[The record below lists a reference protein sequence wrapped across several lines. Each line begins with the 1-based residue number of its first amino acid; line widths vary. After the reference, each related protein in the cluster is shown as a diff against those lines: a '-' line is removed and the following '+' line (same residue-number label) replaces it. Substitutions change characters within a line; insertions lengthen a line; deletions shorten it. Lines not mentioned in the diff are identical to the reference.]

1 MSEEL
6 GNIALEAGE
15 LLRYAMDPH
24 ETPFQNKRYS
34 TLMSQLY
41 TSNTFKLIFENIVQG
56 LEIHILA
63 YSPHGV
69 FVAGRERGPFAF
81 KMDDYKSGMRV
92 EERVVHGLLM
102 LAIAA
107 YCFPTVEV
115 LDQDDDILRPRFSV
129 GKVAEFIQGICKVCK
144 ANDPGDP
151 EQGIAELQLAWQTI
165 LMLPLTMSTSQ
176 GKMAISSLAGKLQYA
191 LDRLVDNGLMR
202 FLSEDDLGTYQPA
215 PAYRIQVKQMAGHQ
229 MLKLVQSIHQ
239 AATAAEEVKPNG

>member
-24 ETPFQNKRYS
+24 ESPFQNKRYS

-41 TSNTFKLIFENIVQG
+41 TSGTFKLIFENIVQG
-56 LEIHILA
+56 LEVQILA

-69 FVAGRERGPFAF
+69 FVAGRDRGPFAF

-107 YCFPTVEV
+107 YCFPAVEV
-115 LDQDDDILRPRFSV
+115 LDQDDEILRPRFTV
-129 GKVAEFIQGICKVCK
+129 EQVAAFVQGLCKICK
-144 ANDPGDP
+144 ANSPGDP
-151 EQGIAELQLAWQTI
+151 QHGTPEMKLAWETI
-165 LMLPLTMSTSQ
+165 LGLPLSMNTGQ
-176 GKMAISSLAGKLQYA
+176 GKMAMGSLAGKIQYA
-191 LDRLVDNGLMR
+191 LDRLTDNGLMR
-202 FLSEDDLGTYQPA
+202 FLNSDGWGTFQPT

-229 MLKLVQSIHQ
+229 MLKLVQSIQQ
-239 AATAAEEVKPNG
+239 AAPVTQENNSNG